1 MKLSNFNLLETLTH
15 IIRSEKVFIMKRLL
29 LILIL
34 TLSFQSLTRADDIS
48 DFEIEGMS
56 IGDSLLDYM
65 DKNLI
70 TKAINSE
77 FSYYYKK
84 DFVSISTWDIRD
96 KFTIYDDVGVV
107 LGLTDKKYKIF
118 ALEGTLYFKDNNIDK
133 CYKKQNEISN
143 NIKKSLNLNI
153 KEDTFFVPKDNLR
166 SHHLSVKYIDFE
178 LSGGGVI
185 RTTCYEIK
193 KGIQKNSDYNLLYV
207 IVNSPSFWKY
217 LEKNN

>member
-1 MKLSNFNLLETLTH
+1 
-15 IIRSEKVFIMKRLL
+15 MKRLL

-96 KFTIYDDVGVV
+96 RFKIYDDVGVV
-107 LGLTDKKYKIF
+107 LGHADKKYQIF
-118 ALEGTLYFKDNNIDK
+118 ALEGTLYFRDNDIDK
-133 CYKKQNEISN
+133 CYKKQNEIADS
-143 NIKKSLNLNI
+143 IKKSLNLN
-153 KEDTFFVPKDNLR
+153 KEYTFFVPKNELA
-166 SHHLSVKYIDFE
+166 SHHLSVKSTDFE
-178 LSGGGVI
+178 LSGGGAI
-185 RTTCYEIK
+185 RAICYEIK
-193 KGIQKNSDYNLLYV
+193 EGVQENSDYHLLYV
-207 IVNSPSFWKY
+207 VVNSSVFWKY
-217 LEKNN
+217 LNNNN

>member
-1 MKLSNFNLLETLTH
+1 
-15 IIRSEKVFIMKRLL
+15 MKRLL

-34 TLSFQSLTRADDIS
+34 TFGFQSWTKADDIR

-77 FSYYYKK
+77 FSHYYKK

-133 CYKKQNEISN
+133 CYKKQNEITN

-153 KEDTFFVPKDNLR
+153 KEDTFFVAKDDLS

-185 RTTCYEIK
+185 RATCYEIK
-193 KGIQKNSDYNLLYV
+193 KGVQKNSNYNLLYV
-207 IVNSPSFWKY
+207 IVNSPFFWKY